1 MLFHVPLPVS
11 PVPHM
16 CSVVFL
22 RVLVTGMY
30 CFVSSGA
37 ALYRPVCSLGLAG
50 GPSFCTAS
58 PLLTLGLFC
67 SIALLS
73 SPRNRSIEL
82 RNVSVH
88 SSIHPA
94 SIHQVPVRCQALG
107 RDRHA
112 FTELQPG
119 GGGLRDTRRK
129 YPDRR
134 SPKGDAQDT
143 QECDLAS
150 RQAYSP
156 LTP

>member
-119 GGGLRDTRRK
+119 GGGRDCGTHAANTQTGEAPRATHK
-129 YPDRR
+129 IHR
-134 SPKGDAQDT
+134 SVTWPAG
-143 QECDLAS
+143 
-150 RQAYSP
+150 R
-156 LTP
+156 LTAH